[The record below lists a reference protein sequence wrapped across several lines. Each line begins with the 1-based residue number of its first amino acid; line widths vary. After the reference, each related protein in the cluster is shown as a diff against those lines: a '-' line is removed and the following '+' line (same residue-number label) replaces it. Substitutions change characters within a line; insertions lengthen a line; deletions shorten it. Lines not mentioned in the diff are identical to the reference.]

1 MMVESST
8 ELRWLERKRYHNGLA
23 WDFPHPHKI
32 GAKAGHPLCNEDDAT
47 VEECER
53 PILSSTCQCSTYRRD
68 SAPTSRLRDRG
79 SREFESRGQL
89 INLLAFDSTLS
100 RSEEELEPPQM

>member
-32 GAKAGHPLCNEDDAT
+32 GAKAGHPLYNEDDAT
-47 VEECER
+47 VGECER
-53 PILSSTCQCSTYRRD
+53 PIPSSTCHCSTYRKEIERQRHVAETEGQESLKVGD
-68 SAPTSRLRDRG
+68 SLLIFQLLTQPIQKRGATGAP
-79 SREFESRGQL
+79 
-89 INLLAFDSTLS
+89 
-100 RSEEELEPPQM
+100 

>member
-8 ELRWLERKRYHNGLA
+8 EQRWLERRRHHNGSA
-23 WDFPHPHKI
+23 WGFLHPHKT

-53 PILSSTCQCSTYRRD
+53 PIPSSTFHCSTYRKGIVRQRHV
-68 SAPTSRLRDRG
+68 AEIVG
-79 SREFESRGQL
+79 QES
-89 INLLAFDSTLS
+89 
-100 RSEEELEPPQM
+100 